1 MKTTFLILI
10 LLLLPCLALALLPNK
25 YGINISDLEFKVL
38 ASALLYVL
46 SHLIRSVRLR
56 LAISSAEFS
65 TSNAVLVQFQSS
77 AIGNLLPP
85 FFKDI
90 IATLIFKLIKELKL
104 VKILISLIYLRFF
117 DFIVLTPILLFF
129 VAKGNDEYSFIAIM
143 FLSIIALIFFFFI
156 SISKIIDL
164 LVNFLISFS
173 HTKRSLILIKFL
185 RDFQNL
191 FDEMNFSQLRKIV
204 TIFFLTLFAWFVEIA
219 ALVAVLFTQS
229 GTFDIFSSYYLVL
242 TNAFTNLPFLQ
253 NVQNI
258 SGLYI
263 YAYFD
268 LIVFSLLIVIKFIM
282 DLKKNKLKRTH

>member
-10 LLLLPCLALALLPNK
+10 LLLLPCLALVLLPNK
-25 YGINISDLEFKVL
+25 YGIKISDLEFKVL

-90 IATLIFKLIKELKL
+90 IAALIFKLSKELKL

-219 ALVAVLFTQS
+219 ALVAVLFTLS
-229 GTFDIFSSYYLVL
+229 GTLDIFNSYYLVL
-242 TNAFTNLPFLQ
+242 ANAFTNLPFLQ